1 MHITTAS
8 PLHTKQ
14 MQPNFG
20 GNLDI
25 VSFLTLLMSYLVE
38 RLLWSSGHNLELLAE
53 NICHTSLLQN
63 LQDNFHH
70 KKMQTVNKI
79 FI

>member
-38 RLLWSSGHNLELLAE
+38 RLLWSSVFFLRLAA
-53 NICHTSLLQN
+53 
-63 LQDNFHH
+63 
-70 KKMQTVNKI
+70 
-79 FI
+79 